1 MYSGVGFC
9 HAAPH
14 VVLCIHHQ
22 GQCQVGNGCPAR
34 PLASTATNYG
44 SNSSVMQWGLQDG
57 AGKEEGAR
65 FPLTV
70 KPRALRTLQN
80 VGRGVLLQVCKV
92 EGDIGGTGGTY
103 ES

>member
-1 MYSGVGFC
+1 
-9 HAAPH
+9 
-14 VVLCIHHQ
+14 
-22 GQCQVGNGCPAR
+22 
-34 PLASTATNYG
+34 
-44 SNSSVMQWGLQDG
+44 MQWGLQDG